1 LLLEKQFQKMLDTM
15 VKEEKWTFRLWKGV
29 IEDQLSSWLMYIP
42 GVSGSK
48 DVEDMKGLKGELPL
62 LS

>member
-1 LLLEKQFQKMLDTM
+1 MLDTM